1 MRDENEIEIE
11 IEIDEDLGNERERDF
26 GVVYGSE
33 GLEGGMIWRS

>member
-11 IEIDEDLGNERERDF
+11 IGEDLGNERERDF

-33 GLEGGMIWRS
+33 GLEGG